1 MKKTYFKPQI
11 NVVAIQTRSI
21 ICTSGLGFANQGTE
35 EGGVTSADSRE
46 FEWDDEDEY

>member
-21 ICTSGLGFANQGTE
+21 ICVSGLSNADTGTGA
-35 EGGVTSADSRE
+35 GGVKSADSPGLE
-46 FEWDDEDEY
+46 MDDF